1 MDKGTLESLDYS
13 KIIDKLSNYAFTKGG
28 KELAAGLLPYDTF
41 EEVKTALSETTTAR
55 NFLDVEG
62 DLPFIEFVDVEPLF
76 DKIRVLSLLTPEE
89 LLRVSDV
96 LSTIG
101 EIKEIGESFR
111 DSYPDIFNIQ

>member
-55 NFLDVEG
+55 NF
-62 DLPFIEFVDVEPLF
+62 
-76 DKIRVLSLLTPEE
+76 
-89 LLRVSDV
+89 
-96 LSTIG
+96 
-101 EIKEIGESFR
+101 
-111 DSYPDIFNIQ
+111 